1 MQSFW
6 WSSFVLKK
14 INIDSETQLHHGASK
29 VERVPFTLSLSLT
42 LKPLS
47 QAYSQLAA
55 CEPNAVPLSHPA
67 PTFVVKVAVKA
78 LTSL

>member
-29 VERVPFTLSLSLT
+29 VERVPFTLSLT
-42 LKPLS
+42 QKPLS
-47 QAYSQLAA
+47 QAYSQLAG